1 MNYKQYFNILV
12 VVVFIG
18 ALSGLTACKNNV
30 QPEDSRVFPTMTI
43 TSSSAEIIESYTASI
58 RGRQDV
64 EIYPQV
70 SGKIVRLC
78 VVEGE
83 RVKHGQPLFI
93 IDQVPYLAALRTA
106 TANVHAALAQLSTA
120 RLEHESKQELYNAK
134 VVSEYELITSS
145 NALAV
150 AQAALEQVRAEEM
163 NARNNLSYTVVKSP
177 ADGTVGTLPF
187 RCGALVSPSMSQPLT
202 TISDNQEMYV
212 YFSMTE
218 NQLRGLVQQYGSPDE
233 AIAKMPPVK
242 LELSDGSSYESEGRI
257 KSISGIV
264 DPQTGTVSV
273 CSVFPNKRK
282 WLWRGGIGNIVI
294 SLHKSHAIVVPL
306 GVVGELQDKLYAFK
320 VVDGKAVRVF
330 ISITKL
336 SDGKSCIVHSGLR
349 SGDTVVTEGGGLLK
363 NGMPIKT
370 KTNLSEQK

>member
-1 MNYKQYFNILV
+1 
-12 VVVFIG
+12 
-18 ALSGLTACKNNV
+18 
-30 QPEDSRVFPTMTI
+30 
-43 TSSSAEIIESYTASI
+43 
-58 RGRQDV
+58 
-64 EIYPQV
+64 
-70 SGKIVRLC
+70 
-78 VVEGE
+78 
-83 RVKHGQPLFI
+83 
-93 IDQVPYLAALRTA
+93 
-106 TANVHAALAQLSTA
+106 
-120 RLEHESKQELYNAK
+120 
-134 VVSEYELITSS
+134 
-145 NALAV
+145 
-150 AQAALEQVRAEEM
+150 
-163 NARNNLSYTVVKSP
+163 
-177 ADGTVGTLPF
+177 
-187 RCGALVSPSMSQPLT
+187 MSQPLT

-282 WLWRGGIGNIVI
+282 WLWSGGIGNIVI

-320 VVDGKAVRVF
+320 VVGGKAVRVF

-363 NGMPIKT
+363 NGMPIKI